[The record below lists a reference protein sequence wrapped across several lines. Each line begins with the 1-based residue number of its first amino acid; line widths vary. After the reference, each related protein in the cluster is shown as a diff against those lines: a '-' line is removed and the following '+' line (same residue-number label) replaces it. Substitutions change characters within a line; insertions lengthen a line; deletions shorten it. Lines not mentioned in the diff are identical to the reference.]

1 MSTAKVIVG
10 VLAGVA
16 VGAAIG
22 ILFSPDK
29 GVNTRKKITKKGEDL
44 MHEFEDG
51 LSEIYDA
58 LSKKYT
64 EAADEVDR
72 IVQNGKKK
80 VAKATEKVEN

>member
-29 GVNTRKKITKKGEDL
+29 GANTRKKITKKGEDM

-51 LSEIYDA
+51 ISEIYDA

-72 IVQNGKKK
+72 IVKNGKQK
-80 VAKATEKVEN
+80 VAKATEKIEN